1 MVALARP
8 HPRAE
13 VRVVAGATLVRS
25 KRQAKRSCASM
36 PSVLRGYRPIFR
48 QNLPVAGASLSLSVV
63 ASRGVACLGAR
74 LGSVR
79 CLLIVLE
86 LAKWNRATPCR
97 AQPRRNAV
105 PRHAHAHGTG
115 GAGRHSGR
123 FIRPCRSSAPPLLVS
138 LSLSLVDMA
147 YRTWPLVP
155 AAARDGRS
163 DSDADPMRGREPSR
177 GPVRGSGAG
186 DRDMDIIYSHVTR
199 TPLDTC
205 ARARLAQHA

>member
-36 PSVLRGYRPIFR
+36 PSVLRGHRPIFR

-63 ASRGVACLGAR
+63 ASRGVACSRGSTRLRPMSTYR
-74 LGSVR
+74 LGTR
-79 CLLIVLE
+79 E
-86 LAKWNRATPCR
+86 MEPG
-97 AQPRRNAV
+97 NAV
-105 PRHAHAHGTG
+105 PRATAAQRRATPRPRAWHGRGWETL
-115 GAGRHSGR
+115 
-123 FIRPCRSSAPPLLVS
+123 RSFYSSLSVLCSSPLVS

-163 DSDADPMRGREPSR
+163 DSDAD
-177 GPVRGSGAG
+177 
-186 DRDMDIIYSHVTR
+186 
-199 TPLDTC
+199 
-205 ARARLAQHA
+205 ARAGAVAWSRPRVRRRRSRYGYNI